1 MKKIICTIN
10 LMIILFLI
18 SGCSETGLDGESFI
32 SIGTASDIESF
43 DNLNIEI
50 TFDNFEW
57 DGEWDYNS
65 FQDSTTNPTLL
76 PSQSIDPGN
85 YEYMVRV
92 TYLGVDE
99 NSDGEDDYVIRCSP
113 YYVGPDDALYDNF
126 TLIIE
131 PNEKGE
137 DAPTL
142 FEDGASGQD
151 RHYSF
156 SITKDGW
163 VSYWP

>member
-18 SGCSETGLDGESFI
+18 SGCSETGVDGESFI

-76 PSQSIDPGN
+76 PSESIDPGN

-99 NSDGEDDYVIRCSP
+99 NSDG
-113 YYVGPDDALYDNF
+113 
-126 TLIIE
+126 
-131 PNEKGE
+131 
-137 DAPTL
+137 
-142 FEDGASGQD
+142 
-151 RHYSF
+151 
-156 SITKDGW
+156 
-163 VSYWP
+163 